1 MPIKFESYFFSLSR
15 RLCIVL
21 EKYTPEIQCPLFKYV
36 IYKFMATKGKT
47 WVGGGREIRGLGVR
61 DIYTLLCL
69 TEMGNKALL

>member
-47 WVGGGREIRGLGVR
+47 WVGGGEKLG
-61 DIYTLLCL
+61 
-69 TEMGNKALL
+69 G